1 MMRTLLALLLV
12 LSPFAVMA
20 DLSSGKM
27 IYGLHEKV
35 HIKELGITVPAKL
48 DTGADSASLSARY
61 IRTFERD
68 GVEMVE
74 FDLAIDR
81 DDREDWGITTE
92 QWDDVELPLSGHV
105 RIKRRA
111 ESVSPG
117 ERDYSRRP
125 VVTLTVCMGK
135 RQEQIEVNLTDR
147 SEFRYP
153 LLIGSEA
160 LQGLGALVDP
170 SLSMAVGQPGCQASE
185 DNSEDKVVESDD
197 ETTEAA
203 EAL

>member
-1 MMRTLLALLLV
+1 MRTFLALLLV
-12 LSPFAVMA
+12 LAPLVVVA
-20 DLSSGKM
+20 DDSSGKM

-61 IRTFERD
+61 IRTFEQD

-74 FDLAIDR
+74 FDLSIDR
-81 DDREDWGITTE
+81 DDREDWGINAE

-125 VVTLTVCMGK
+125 VVTLTVCMGN

-153 LLIGSEA
+153 LLVGSEA

-170 SLSMAVGQPGCQASE
+170 SLSMAVGEPGCQA
-185 DNSEDKVVESDD
+185 NSEDKVVESDD
-197 ETTEAA
+197 ETMEAA

>member
-12 LSPFAVMA
+12 LPSLTVVA
-20 DLSSGKM
+20 DGASGKM

-48 DTGADSASLSARY
+48 DTGADSASLSARH

-81 DDREDWGITTE
+81 DDRGVTRE
-92 QWDDVELPLSGHV
+92 QWNDVELPLSGHV

-111 ESVSPG
+111 ESVVLG
-117 ERDYSRRP
+117 DRDYSRRP
-125 VVTLTVCMGK
+125 VVALTICMGK

-153 LLIGSEA
+153 LLIGSGA
-160 LQGLGALVDP
+160 LQELGALVDP
-170 SLSMAVGQPGCQASE
+170 SLSVTLGEPDCQDSK
-185 DNSEDKVVESDD
+185 DNVVESDD
-197 ETTEAA
+197 QTMEAA

>member
-1 MMRTLLALLLV
+1 MRTLLALLLV
-12 LSPFAVMA
+12 LPSLTVVA
-20 DLSSGKM
+20 DGASGKM

-48 DTGADSASLSARY
+48 DTGADSASLSARH

-81 DDREDWGITTE
+81 DDRGVTRE
-92 QWDDVELPLSGHV
+92 QWNDVELPLSGHV

-111 ESVSPG
+111 ESVVLG
-117 ERDYSRRP
+117 DRDYSRRP
-125 VVTLTVCMGK
+125 VVALTICMGK

-153 LLIGSEA
+153 LLIGSGA
-160 LQGLGALVDP
+160 LQELGALVDP
-170 SLSMAVGQPGCQASE
+170 SLSVTLGEPDCQDSK
-185 DNSEDKVVESDD
+185 DNVVESDD
-197 ETTEAA
+197 QTMEAA

>member
-1 MMRTLLALLLV
+1 MRTFLALLLV
-12 LSPFAVMA
+12 LAPLVVVA
-20 DLSSGKM
+20 DDSSGKM

-61 IRTFERD
+61 IRTFEQD

-74 FDLAIDR
+74 FDLSIDR
-81 DDREDWGITTE
+81 DDREDWGITAE

-125 VVTLTVCMGK
+125 VVTLTVCMGN

-153 LLIGSEA
+153 LLVGSEA

-170 SLSMAVGQPGCQASE
+170 SL
-185 DNSEDKVVESDD
+185 
-197 ETTEAA
+197 
-203 EAL
+203 

>member
-1 MMRTLLALLLV
+1 MRTFLALLLV
-12 LSPFAVMA
+12 LAPLVVVA
-20 DLSSGKM
+20 DDSSGKM

-61 IRTFERD
+61 IRTFEQD

-74 FDLAIDR
+74 FDLSIDR
-81 DDREDWGITTE
+81 DDREDWGINAE

-125 VVTLTVCMGK
+125 VVTLTVCMGN

-153 LLIGSEA
+153 LLMGSEA

-170 SLSMAVGQPGCQASE
+170 SLSMAVGEPGCQA
-185 DNSEDKVVESDD
+185 NSEDKVVESDD
-197 ETTEAA
+197 ETMEAA

>member
-1 MMRTLLALLLV
+1 MRTFLALLLV
-12 LSPFAVMA
+12 LAPLVVVA
-20 DLSSGKM
+20 DDSSGKM

-35 HIKELGITVPAKL
+35 HIKEWGITVPAKL

-61 IRTFERD
+61 IRTFEQD

-74 FDLAIDR
+74 FDLSIDR
-81 DDREDWGITTE
+81 DDREDWGINAE

-125 VVTLTVCMGK
+125 VVTLTVCMGN

-153 LLIGSEA
+153 LLMGSEA

-170 SLSMAVGQPGCQASE
+170 SLSMAVGEPGCQA
-185 DNSEDKVVESDD
+185 NSEDKVVESDD
-197 ETTEAA
+197 ETMEAA

>member
-12 LSPFAVMA
+12 LPSLTVVA
-20 DLSSGKM
+20 DGASGKM

-48 DTGADSASLSARY
+48 DTGADSASLSARH

-81 DDREDWGITTE
+81 DDRGVTRE
-92 QWDDVELPLSGHV
+92 QWNDVELPLSRHV

-111 ESVSPG
+111 ESVVLG
-117 ERDYSRRP
+117 DRDYSRRP
-125 VVTLTVCMGK
+125 VVALTICMGK

-153 LLIGSEA
+153 LLIGSGA
-160 LQGLGALVDP
+160 LQELGALVDP
-170 SLSMAVGQPGCQASE
+170 SLSVTLGEPDCQDSK
-185 DNSEDKVVESDD
+185 DNVVESDD
-197 ETTEAA
+197 QTMEAA

>member
-1 MMRTLLALLLV
+1 MMRTLLASLLV

-27 IYGLHEKV
+27 IYGLHENV

-48 DTGADSASLSARY
+48 DTGAGSASLSARY

-111 ESVSPG
+111 ESVS
-117 ERDYSRRP
+117 
-125 VVTLTVCMGK
+125 
-135 RQEQIEVNLTDR
+135 
-147 SEFRYP
+147 
-153 LLIGSEA
+153 
-160 LQGLGALVDP
+160 
-170 SLSMAVGQPGCQASE
+170 
-185 DNSEDKVVESDD
+185 
-197 ETTEAA
+197 
-203 EAL
+203 

>member
-12 LSPFAVMA
+12 LPSLTVVA
-20 DLSSGKM
+20 DGASGKM

-48 DTGADSASLSARY
+48 DTGADSASLSARH

-81 DDREDWGITTE
+81 DDREEWSVTRE

-111 ESVSPG
+111 ESVAPG
-117 ERDYSRRP
+117 DRDYSRRP
-125 VVTLTVCMGK
+125 VVTLTICMGR
-135 RQEQIEVNLTDR
+135 RQEQVEVNLTNR

-153 LLIGSEA
+153 LLMGSEA

-170 SLSMAVGQPGCQASE
+170 SLSMAAGEPDCQDSK
-185 DNSEDKVVESDD
+185 DNVVESDD
-197 ETTEAA
+197 QTMEATEA
-203 EAL
+203 L